1 MLNNFLDWLDHRTGH
16 RGLVHDA
23 LFERIPSGAR
33 FRYVTGS
40 MLVFA
45 FVTQAITGL
54 FLWMAYSPSSTTAYE
69 SVYYIQHEMI
79 GGWLLRGIHHFMA
92 QAMVVTM
99 GLHLFQVVWDG
110 AYRPPREFN
119 YWIGL
124 ILMMLVMGL
133 GLTGYLLPWDQKGFW
148 ATNVATNLM
157 TLSPGVG
164 KEMQQ
169 LAVGGNAYGHHTL
182 TRFFAMHAGV
192 LPLLLVG
199 FLALHIALFRRHGL
213 TAKITP
219 GRADDYFWPV
229 QVMYDSLACLVLLT
243 IVMLLVV
250 HFDLPGVFRGELAE
264 AHRGADLGAPADGS
278 EPYAAARPEWYY
290 LFLFELLKFFPGN
303 SEIIGAIVIP
313 TVVVVLL
320 FLLPLVGWW
329 NFGHQLSRAFI
340 VLLILAAATLTV
352 MAFAEDGFVTIAKRM
367 NWTAESHPK
376 WLFTTTR
383 VKENGERETV
393 DTFEKRLTASR
404 EFVEAKEAAER
415 DAERAV
421 ELINRREMRS
431 DGTLSDVGLIPKEG
445 AVSLLRND
453 PLARGPRLFNQHC
466 ASCHGSEAPK
476 LVGFATRSWIK
487 GLLSG
492 DQIAG
497 EAYFGKTAH
506 KTGRMATWVKQ
517 NAASLKADGVE
528 AIAAA
533 LSAQAQL
540 HAQREADKKDA
551 ELIQRG
557 VGLVEQTCT
566 RGCHKFGDRGRL
578 GLAPDLTGYGSYE
591 WLMGFVSD
599 PTNERFYRHEND
611 RMPSFAKDLV
621 HPENN
626 SLSIREISLIVDW
639 LRSDYY
645 RPEDEQPVLPHGE
658 ETAKETVAMARTT
671 GNPWTL
677 IVGAA
682 KEKPESEL
690 QRARRLFAANCS
702 VCHGS
707 LARSASEDDEA
718 ATSAPSLAGFG
729 SREWLTRLLDP
740 KEIKSA
746 RYFGN
751 TRHVKGEM
759 AGFVVDNLKE
769 LDDADKDRLK
779 TVIAALS
786 AEAALPSQA
795 DADKAAEADGT
806 LAKGRKALGEAF
818 ESSSCTDCHKF
829 RDQGDLGS
837 APDLTGWAS
846 TDWLVRFITDPTH
859 ERFYRETN
867 DRMPSFGKSS
877 GGPTKQALLSAA
889 EIELI
894 ARLIRGELK

>member
-1 MLNNFLDWLDHRTGH
+1 MLTNFLDWLDHRTGH

-45 FVTQAITGL
+45 FVTQVITGL

-69 SVYYIQHEMI
+69 SVYYIQHEMT

-133 GLTGYLLPWDQKGFW
+133 GLTGYLLPWDQKGYW

-157 TLSPGVG
+157 TLSPGIG
-164 KEMQQ
+164 KEAQQ

-250 HFDLPGVFRGELAE
+250 HFNLPGLFKGDLPL
-264 AHRGADLGAPADGS
+264 AHRGAELGAPADGS

-290 LFLFELLKFFPGN
+290 LFLFQLLKYFPGS

-313 TVVVVLL
+313 TIVVVLL

-340 VLLILAAATLTV
+340 VLLIGAAGVLTCMALFDDYYAWLA
-352 MAFAEDGFVTIAKRM
+352 
-367 NWTAESHPK
+367 PK
-376 WLFTTTR
+376 LR
-383 VKENGERETV
+383 LKDER
-393 DTFEKRLTASR
+393 KLAASR
-404 EFVEAKEAAER
+404 EFLEAREAAER
-415 DAERAV
+415 DALRTYY
-421 ELINRREMRS
+421 LINRRETRP
-431 DGTLSDVGLIPKEG
+431 DGTLSDARLIPKEG
-445 AVSLLRND
+445 AVTLLRND
-453 PLARGPRLFNQHC
+453 PQSRGSRLFNQHC
-466 ASCHGSEAPK
+466 ASCHEWTVEAPS
-476 LVGFATRSWIK
+476 ATASAPNLFTFPTREWVKAVLTPDKFTSPA
-487 GLLSG
+487 L
-492 DQIAG
+492 
-497 EAYFGKTAH
+497 FGRTAH
-506 KTGRMATWVKQ
+506 KSGRMATWLKQ
-517 NAASLKADGVE
+517 NAESLQADDIE
-528 AIAAA
+528 AVAAA
-533 LSAQAQL
+533 LSAQAEL
-540 HAQREADKKDA
+540 RSQREADKKDT
-551 ELIQRG
+551 ELIARG
-557 VGLVEQTCT
+557 VGLIEQTCT
-566 RGCHKFGDRGRL
+566 RGCHKFGDHGRL

-591 WLMGFVSD
+591 WMMGFVSD
-599 PTNERFYRHEND
+599 PTNERFYRQEND
-611 RMPSFAKDLV
+611 RMPSFAKNLA

-626 SLSIREISLIVDW
+626 SLGVREISLIVDL
-639 LRSDYY
+639 LRGDYY
-645 RPEDEQPVLPHGE
+645 RPTDKEPVLPHDE
-658 ETAKETVAMARTT
+658 ETAKETVALARTT
-671 GNPWTL
+671 ANPWRS
-677 IVGAA
+677 IVGGP
-682 KEKPESEL
+682 KPEPETEL
-690 QRARRLFAANCS
+690 HRANRLFATNCS
-702 VCHGS
+702 VCHGA
-707 LARSASEDDEA
+707 LAGMSAPGD
-718 ATSAPSLAGFG
+718 ATSASAPSLAAFG
-729 SREWLTRLLDP
+729 SREWLTGLLDP
-740 KEIKSA
+740 KQIKSA
-746 RYFGN
+746 RYFGD
-751 TRHVKGEM
+751 TRHAKGEM
-759 AGFVVDNLKE
+759 VDFVVDNLKE
-769 LDDADKDRLK
+769 LDEADKSRLQA
-779 TVIAALS
+779 VIAALS

-795 DADKAAEADGT
+795 DAEKAADADGT
-806 LAKGRKALGEAF
+806 LAKGRKAIGEAF

-846 TDWLVRFITDPTH
+846 KDWLVRFITDPTH
-859 ERFYRETN
+859 EAFYRETN

-877 GGPTKQALLSAA
+877 GEPTRQVLLSAA
-889 EIELI
+889 DIELI
-894 ARLIRGELK
+894 ARLIRGELKQ